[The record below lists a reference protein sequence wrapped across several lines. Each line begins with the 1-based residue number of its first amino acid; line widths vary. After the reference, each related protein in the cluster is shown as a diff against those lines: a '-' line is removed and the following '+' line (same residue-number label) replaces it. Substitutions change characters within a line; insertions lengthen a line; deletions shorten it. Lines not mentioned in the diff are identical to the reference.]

1 MRRSKEQ
8 KIDELVKL
16 VLKEQGLDVKLK
28 ELELIKA
35 WENVIGKNVANAT
48 TDLYIRNR
56 KLFVHVRSSI
66 VRSEL
71 MLIKTGLIQA
81 LNKEVK
87 DKIIDDIVI
96 R

>member
-1 MRRSKEQ
+1 MRRSKTQ
-8 KIDELVKL
+8 KIEELVKL
-16 VLKEQGLDVKLK
+16 VLKEQGLDTKLK

-48 TDLYIRNR
+48 TNLYIKNR
-56 KLFVHVRSSI
+56 KLFVQVRSSI
-66 VRSEL
+66 VRNEL

-81 LNKEVK
+81 LNKEVG
-87 DKIIDDIVI
+87 DNIIDDIVV

>member
-1 MRRSKEQ
+1 MRRSKTQ
-8 KIDELVKL
+8 KIEELVKTI
-16 VLKEQGLDVKLK
+16 LKEQGLDVKLK
-28 ELELIKA
+28 ELELIKT
-35 WENVIGKNVANAT
+35 WEKVIGKNVSNAT
-48 TDLYIRNR
+48 TDLYIKNR

-81 LNKEVK
+81 LNKEVGE
-87 DKIIDDIVI
+87 KIIDDIVV

>member
-1 MRRSKEQ
+1 MRRSKTQ
-8 KIDELVKL
+8 KIEELVKL

-48 TDLYIRNR
+48 TDLYIKNR

-71 MLIKTGLIQA
+71 MLIKTGLVQA
-81 LNKEVK
+81 LNKEVN
-87 DKIIDDIVI
+87 DKIIEDIVV

>member
-35 WENVIGKNVANAT
+35 WENVIGKNVANTT

-66 VRSEL
+66 IRNEL

-81 LNKEVK
+81 LNKEVNE
-87 DKIIDDIVI
+87 KIIDDIVI

>member
-1 MRRSKEQ
+1 MRRSRTQ
-8 KIDELVKL
+8 KIEELVKL

-35 WENVIGKNVANAT
+35 WENVIGTNVSNAT
-48 TDLYIRNR
+48 TDLYIKNR

-66 VRSEL
+66 VRNEL
-71 MLIKTGLIQA
+71 MLIKTGLILA
-81 LNKEVK
+81 LNKEVNG
-87 DKIIDDIVI
+87 KIIDDIVI

>member
-1 MRRSKEQ
+1 MRRSKTQ
-8 KIDELVKL
+8 KIEELVKL

-48 TDLYIRNR
+48 TDLYIKNR

-66 VRSEL
+66 IRNEL
-71 MLIKTGLIQA
+71 MLIKAGLIQA
-81 LNKEVK
+81 LNKEVNE
-87 DKIIDDIVI
+87 KIIDDIVI

>member
-8 KIDELVKL
+8 KIDKLVKL

-28 ELELIKA
+28 ELELIKT
-35 WENVIGKNVANAT
+35 WEKVIGKNVSNAT
-48 TDLYIRNR
+48 TNLYVKNR
-56 KLFVHVRSSI
+56 KLFVEVRSSI
-66 VRSEL
+66 VRNEL

-81 LNKEVK
+81 LNKEVGE
-87 DKIIDDIVI
+87 KIIDDIVV